1 MPWPRR
7 SGSSA
12 RSRRAS
18 ARPPSFLGLF
28 TAQIVVG
35 AAVVLVP
42 GNLIT
47 LILNTQ
53 VLEGVITPMTL
64 ILILVLANRR
74 SLLGSAAN
82 GRWPAGSGGVSILSV
97 AAVASRLRRAD
108 RLGLVRLT

>member
-1 MPWPRR
+1 M
-7 SGSSA
+7 GI
-12 RSRRAS
+12 
-18 ARPPSFLGLF
+18 F
-28 TAQIVVG
+28 TFQIVIG

-53 VLEGVITPMTL
+53 VLEGVITPVTL

-82 GRWPAGSGGVSILSV
+82 GTFARWLGGLAIVSV
-97 AAVASRLRRAD
+97 AIVASVYVLLTV
-108 RLGLVRLT
+108 LGWFGIG

>member
-1 MPWPRR
+1 
-7 SGSSA
+7 
-12 RSRRAS
+12 
-18 ARPPSFLGLF
+18 
-28 TAQIVVG
+28 
-35 AAVVLVP
+35 VVLVP

-82 GRWPAGSGGVSILSV
+82 GPLARTLGGVCIV
-97 AAVASRLRRAD
+97 AVAVVASVYVLLTV
-108 RLGLVRLT
+108 LGWFGFS